1 MIRFKEIACS
11 YIINLE
17 VNIMKDNN
25 VNAESSNALKDK
37 IIKILSKIVLDYLE
51 KGGEAA

>member
-1 MIRFKEIACS
+1 
-11 YIINLE
+11 
-17 VNIMKDNN
+17 MKVKNQKS
-25 VNAESSNALKDK
+25 ETSKALKDK